1 MSSHRDRRIGV
12 ALLAMATLGSG
23 SALAAPQNG
32 WEEHTSSSSSNS
44 SLGTF
49 PVDCAAS
56 HNNNRGAIRYA
67 NPVSDATVISV
78 WNLNSTVFPPAPLGV
93 LGGPGIKSGF
103 GTILSSSPLGGYQP
117 SDRIRLSNTVGVSI
131 GSGESSPG
139 SGLDET
145 YIEVF
150 NLTAPIALSF
160 PQYVESTPVTDPLWQ
175 YTRAGRAHDVELT
188 RDSQWAVV
196 NSDNWIHVV
205 HIPSNT
211 VHPFNIGLLDYSNPA
226 APVPWQT
233 SPTAG
238 RECTPNWSVDSV
250 AVTNERAVVTTARA
264 SNIVNGFTTWVYVID
279 LSDPN
284 GAGLPT
290 MALQHEILPDV
301 GTQFPTEFGDWP
313 HDIAITPV
321 TDVESGND
329 PLAVVTTRHSV
340 ACYNLASNVFL
351 NSIYDKAEQREYQ
364 WQVDSVEMTLK
375 VAITIGDRI
384 LDLGGGLSS
393 LIWQVKFFE
402 LNTVTGINQ
411 FQLYS
416 GIDSEDDDRAHDL
429 GISVSDLKGLVRT
442 SFNNVV
448 LTDLTNPPP
457 QPQALPPIPSLSDA
471 HAYHAYA
478 STTGY
483 AVFSSDSV
491 AIGTLQDDNGVQ
503 RLMAVSIG
511 AEASAGV
518 WSGVADIIDLNAAT
532 PSILGAVPIASNGTD
547 SQGCVPTDLAVS
559 VIQSGTPPTTEVVV
573 RSTDPL
579 VEAFNAPG
587 PDLVRIQILP
597 TASIGTLHRY
607 GGSGSTLGLDSL
619 AVPPLSGLIRVENSR
634 RKLSIAQD
642 EFLSPSGVDY
652 IHIAN

>member
-1 MSSHRDRRIGV
+1 
-12 ALLAMATLGSG
+12 MATVGSG
-23 SALAAPQNG
+23 SALAAPQTG
-32 WEEHTSSSSSNS
+32 WEEHTSSSSGNS

-56 HNNNRGAIRYA
+56 HNSNRGAVRYA
-67 NPVSDATVISV
+67 NPGSDATVISV
-78 WNLNSTVFPPAPLGV
+78 WNLSSTVFPPATLGV

-103 GTILSSSPLGGYQP
+103 GTILNPSPLSGYQP

-150 NLTAPIALSF
+150 NLTSPIALRL
-160 PQYVESTPVTDPLWQ
+160 PQHVQTTPVTDPLWQ
-175 YTRAGRAHDVELT
+175 YTRAGRAHDVEIT
-188 RDSQWAVV
+188 RDSQWAVI

-211 VHPFNIGLLDYSNPA
+211 VHPFNIGLEDYSNPS

-250 AVTNERAVVTTARA
+250 AVINDRAVVTTARE
-264 SNIVNGFTTWVYVID
+264 STVVNGFTTWVYVVD
-279 LSDPN
+279 LSDPS
-284 GAGLPT
+284 GMGIPT
-290 MALQHEILPDV
+290 MALQHEILPLG
-301 GTQFPTEFGDWP
+301 GTTFPSEFGDWP

-321 TDVESGND
+321 TDVESGAD

-340 ACYNLASNVFL
+340 ACYNLASNTFL
-351 NSIYDKAEQREYQ
+351 NSVYDKFEQREYQ
-364 WQVDSVEMTLK
+364 WQVDSVEITLK

-384 LDLGGGLSS
+384 VNVGGGLTS

-402 LNTVTGINQ
+402 LSTVTGINQ

-416 GIDSEDDDRAHDL
+416 GIDSEDSDRAHDI
-429 GISVSDLKGLVRT
+429 GISLSDLKGLVRT
-442 SFNNVV
+442 SLNNVV

-457 QPQALPPIPSLSDA
+457 QPQALPPIPSSSNA
-471 HAYHAYA
+471 HACHAYA
-478 STTGY
+478 SATGY
-483 AVFSSDSV
+483 AVFGSDSV
-491 AIGTLQDDNGVQ
+491 AIGTLQDDNGTQ

-511 AEASAGV
+511 AEVSIAGMY
-518 WSGVADIIDLNAAT
+518 SGRADVLDLNAAV
-532 PSILGAVPIASNGTD
+532 PSILGAIPIVSNGTTF
-547 SQGCVPTDLAVS
+547 QGCVPTDLAVS
-559 VIQSGTPPTTEVVV
+559 VALAGTPPTTEVVV
-573 RSTDPL
+573 RSTDPQP
-579 VEAFNAPG
+579 EAFNAPG

-597 TASIGTLHRY
+597 TASIGTLHTY

-619 AVPPLSGLIRVENSR
+619 AAPPLSGLIRVENSR